1 MSARRFVEEDETN
14 GFWRNYIDP
23 TKEKEINCNTKFDG
37 SKTSYN
43 NSPLLEFCL

>member
-23 TKEKEINCNTKFDG
+23 TKEKEINATPNLMDLK
-37 SKTSYN
+37 
-43 NSPLLEFCL
+43 LLITTLHF